1 MGWFYYA
8 LHTGINTIKKMFR
21 STVLVILI
29 VIIGCGVVF
38 GLAGSMIGNI
48 MEKQD
53 ATEIS
58 TEAVQENEEDDG
70 EEAGEQEMSAE
81 DVRMVKTFA
90 EAGIAVLFLVLL
102 LAGIYSGS
110 KNGTEI
116 FQMADVNFLFTA
128 PVKPQS
134 VLLFRLSFQMV
145 ASVFASV
152 YLVFQIPNLTVN
164 LGLGAFAVT
173 AVIIGWVFLL
183 IFQKLMTVLSYT
195 VFTTHERLKKYVI
208 PAIWTFAAMLLGI
221 LAVLF
226 FVSGR
231 NPYRVAE
238 MSFGSLWMRYVPVIG
253 WLKGMIMSAAD
264 GQTVSFFVYLLLLVF
279 AVFVLVFFIWRIQA
293 DFYEDALSAAG
304 KTAERLTAAQEG
316 RMVQGRKRSDR
327 IRREGTLTGWG
338 GEVFFTKEVYCRRR
352 MAVFGFFTKTMLF
365 YLAVSVLVSVLIS
378 RTAGQ
383 GFSVVGIILV
393 CVLFFRNMGNP
404 IEQETANNWLFLV
417 PDNPYKKVFSAML
430 AGTYSCAMD
439 LFFGVLVSGMVIGE
453 KPLLLFLWYITLC
466 LLDFMFSAAGLL
478 LEAAFHSSAFD
489 MVKAMIQMFLRFF
502 LILFVVFPMA
512 GGYFLGGWTAAL
524 VLMDVAAVLLG
535 GTAFVIYPALL
546 HRGRQ

>member
-145 ASVFASV
+145 
-152 YLVFQIPNLTVN
+152 
-164 LGLGAFAVT
+164 
-173 AVIIGWVFLL
+173 FLPRC
-183 IFQKLMTVLSYT
+183 T
-195 VFTTHERLKKYVI
+195 
-208 PAIWTFAAMLLGI
+208 W
-221 LAVLF
+221 
-226 FVSGR
+226 
-231 NPYRVAE
+231 
-238 MSFGSLWMRYVPVIG
+238 
-253 WLKGMIMSAAD
+253 
-264 GQTVSFFVYLLLLVF
+264 
-279 AVFVLVFFIWRIQA
+279 
-293 DFYEDALSAAG
+293 
-304 KTAERLTAAQEG
+304 
-316 RMVQGRKRSDR
+316 
-327 IRREGTLTGWG
+327 
-338 GEVFFTKEVYCRRR
+338 C
-352 MAVFGFFTKTMLF
+352 
-365 YLAVSVLVSVLIS
+365 S
-378 RTAGQ
+378 R
-383 GFSVVGIILV
+383 
-393 CVLFFRNMGNP
+393 FR
-404 IEQETANNWLFLV
+404 T
-417 PDNPYKKVFSAML
+417 
-430 AGTYSCAMD
+430 
-439 LFFGVLVSGMVIGE
+439 
-453 KPLLLFLWYITLC
+453 
-466 LLDFMFSAAGLL
+466 
-478 LEAAFHSSAFD
+478 
-489 MVKAMIQMFLRFF
+489 
-502 LILFVVFPMA
+502 
-512 GGYFLGGWTAAL
+512 
-524 VLMDVAAVLLG
+524 
-535 GTAFVIYPALL
+535 
-546 HRGRQ
+546 